1 MLGGPKTQ
9 GSKNNR
15 AGFGQGLQMPTGII
29 AGSGASQMAN
39 RSVYYGAA
47 TVTTNANERNLSC
60 MNNRS

>member
-1 MLGGPKTQ
+1 
-9 GSKNNR
+9 
-15 AGFGQGLQMPTGII
+15 MPTGII